1 MPITRDPAPRQL
13 AARITAAA
21 ALTLSSALAN
31 AQALQE
37 VVDAA
42 NIAQDTALAVAAAII
57 TVSWAVAGYQMA
69 FNGASFRDVS
79 AKVLGGAVAG
89 GAAGIAAMFM

>member
-1 MPITRDPAPRQL
+1 MALAHSLARRRNTRPV
-13 AARITAAA
+13 AAV
-21 ALTLSSALAN
+21 LTLGLASTLAR
-31 AQALQE
+31 AQPLQE

-57 TVSWAVAGYQMA
+57 TISWAVAGYQMA